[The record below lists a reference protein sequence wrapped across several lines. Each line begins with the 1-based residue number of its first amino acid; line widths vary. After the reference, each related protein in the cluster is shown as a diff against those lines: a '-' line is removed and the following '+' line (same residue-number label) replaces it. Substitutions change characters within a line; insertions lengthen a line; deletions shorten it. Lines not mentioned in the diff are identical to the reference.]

1 MATLTSPINA
11 QNIIDRFADF
21 APASANSGIVWGT
34 NSVPFSGFATS
45 YFGGTTAGRS
55 IGITGADINQN
66 PITAS
71 VINTAIENETAAYS
85 QIRNL
90 NAIRTVTGPGG
101 NTGTYPNP
109 GQIFNQTAKAY
120 LNSSYAQTL
129 SAAGVTLT
137 AGTQISA
144 SGLEAKFTDLQTRF
158 NNLVSNTVTV
168 NINICHASCHSSC
181 HGSRGR
187 R

>member
-1 MATLTSPINA
+1 MATLTSPISA

-34 NSVPFSGFATS
+34 NSVPFSGFSTS

-90 NAIRTVTGPGG
+90 NARRNVTGEVS
-101 NTGTYPNP
+101 NIGTYQTP
-109 GQIFNQTAKAY
+109 GLIFNQTQKAY
-120 LNSSYAQTL
+120 LNSSYIQTL

-158 NNLVSNTVTV
+158 NSLVSNTVTV
-168 NINICHASCHSSC
+168 TINICHSSCHSSC

>member
-1 MATLTSPINA
+1 MATLTSPITA

-34 NSVPFSGFATS
+34 NSVPFSGFSTS

-55 IGITGADINQN
+55 IGISGSTIAGN
-66 PITAS
+66 PINAAT
-71 VINTAIENETAAYS
+71 INTAIENETAAYS

-90 NAIRTVTGPGG
+90 NARQNVTGVTS
-101 NTGTYPNP
+101 NIGTYQTP
-109 GQIFNQTAKAY
+109 GLIFNQTQKAY
-120 LNSSYAQTL
+120 LSSSYVQSL
-129 SAAGVTLT
+129 SAAGVTLSS
-137 AGTQISA
+137 GTQITDT
-144 SGLEAKFTDLQTRF
+144 GLEAKFTDLQTRF
-158 NNLVSNTVTV
+158 NSLVSNTITVT
-168 NINICHASCHSSC
+168 INICHSSCHSSC

>member
-1 MATLTSPINA
+1 MATLTSPISA

-34 NSVPFSGFATS
+34 NSVPFSGFSTS

-90 NAIRTVTGPGG
+90 KATRTVTGPGG

-109 GQIFNQTAKAY
+109 GQIFNQTRKAY

-158 NNLVSNTVTV
+158 NSLVSNTVTV

>member
-1 MATLTSPINA
+1 MATVTSPISA

-34 NSVPFSGFATS
+34 NSVPFSGFSTS

-90 NAIRTVTGPGG
+90 NARRNVTGEVS
-101 NTGTYPNP
+101 NIGTYQTP
-109 GQIFNQTAKAY
+109 GLIFNQTQKAY
-120 LNSSYAQTL
+120 LNSSYIQTL

-158 NNLVSNTVTV
+158 NSLVSNTVTV
-168 NINICHASCHSSC
+168 TINICHSSCHSSC

>member
-1 MATLTSPINA
+1 MATLTSPISA

-34 NSVPFSGFATS
+34 NSVPFSGFSTS

-90 NAIRTVTGPGG
+90 NAIRTVTGAGG

-137 AGTQISA
+137 AGTQIST

-158 NNLVSNTVTV
+158 NSLVSNTVTV

>member
-1 MATLTSPINA
+1 MATLTSPISA

-34 NSVPFSGFATS
+34 NSVPFSGFSTS
-45 YFGGTTAGRS
+45 YFGGTTAGRR

-90 NAIRTVTGPGG
+90 NAIRTVTGAGG

-137 AGTQISA
+137 AGTQIST

-158 NNLVSNTVTV
+158 NSLVSNTVTV

>member
-1 MATLTSPINA
+1 MATLTSPISA

-21 APASANSGIVWGT
+21 APAAANSGIVWGT

-90 NAIRTVTGPGG
+90 NARRNVTGEVS
-101 NTGTYPNP
+101 NIGTYQTP
-109 GQIFNQTAKAY
+109 GLIFNQTQKAY
-120 LNSSYAQTL
+120 LNSSYIQTL

-158 NNLVSNTVTV
+158 NSLVSNTVTV
-168 NINICHASCHSSC
+168 TINICHSSCHSSC

>member
-1 MATLTSPINA
+1 MATLTNPITA

-21 APASANSGIVWGT
+21 APAAANSGIVWGT
-34 NSVPFSGFATS
+34 NSVPFSGFSTS

-90 NAIRTVTGPGG
+90 NATQTVTGPGG
-101 NTGTYPNP
+101 NTGSYPNP
-109 GQIFNQTAKAY
+109 GQIFNQTQKAY
-120 LNSSYAQTL
+120 LSSSYAQTL

-137 AGTQISA
+137 SGTQMSA
-144 SGLEAKFTDLQTRF
+144 SGLEAKFADLQTRF
-158 NNLVSNTVTV
+158 NSLVSNTVTV
-168 NINICHASCHSSC
+168 NVNICHASCHSSC
-181 HGSRGR
+181 HAARGR

>member
-1 MATLTSPINA
+1 MATLTSPISA

-34 NSVPFSGFATS
+34 NSVPFSGFSTS

-90 NAIRTVTGPGG
+90 NARRNVTGEVS
-101 NTGTYPNP
+101 NIGTYQTP
-109 GQIFNQTAKAY
+109 GLIFNQTQKAY
-120 LNSSYAQTL
+120 LNSSYIQTL

-137 AGTQISA
+137 AGTQISS

-158 NNLVSNTVTV
+158 NSLVSNTVTV
-168 NINICHASCHSSC
+168 TINICHSSCHSSC

>member
-1 MATLTSPINA
+1 MATLTNPINA
-11 QNIIDRFADF
+11 QNIIDRFADY
-21 APASANSGIVWGT
+21 APATANSGIVWGT

-45 YFGGTTAGRS
+45 YFGGTTSGRS
-55 IGITGADINQN
+55 IGISGSTINGN
-66 PITAS
+66 PIDAS
-71 VINTAIENETAAYS
+71 TINTAIENETAAYS

-101 NTGTYPNP
+101 NDGTYANP
-109 GQIFNQTAKAY
+109 GQIFNQTQKAY
-120 LNSSYAQTL
+120 LSSSYIQTL

-137 AGTQISA
+137 SGSQITSA
-144 SGLEAKFTDLQTRF
+144 GLESKFTDLRTRF
-158 NNLVSNTVTV
+158 NSLVSNTVTV
-168 NINICHASCHSSC
+168 NINICHSSCHSSC